1 MQKWNVV
8 LPTGRLHMLKFRV
21 LASETVFYE
30 FVVEA
35 DSLEAAQARIDIGD
49 YDTGPAYDGDNFEID
64 SIEQET
70 ENVS

>member
-1 MQKWNVV
+1 MS
-8 LPTGRLHMLKFRV
+8 KFRV

-35 DSLEAAQARIDIGD
+35 DSIQAAQARIDLGD

-64 SIEQET
+64 SIEQELT
-70 ENVS
+70 V